1 MICAYFAMCKYIP
14 VYIILFNILASTSV
28 VFNFVL
34 NKSLQKT
41 KLIFKLIP
49 DDSFSLK
56 LDLKLQNI
64 KVAVLSDFYI
74 NFN

>member
-1 MICAYFAMCKYIP
+1 MCKYIP